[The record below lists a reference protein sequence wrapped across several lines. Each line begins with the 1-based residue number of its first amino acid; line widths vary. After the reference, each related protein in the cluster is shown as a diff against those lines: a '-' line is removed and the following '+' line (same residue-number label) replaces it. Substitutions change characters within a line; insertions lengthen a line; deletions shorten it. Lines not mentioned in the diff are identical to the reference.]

1 MRYYGEHMRVILLQD
16 VPKVGRKFS
25 LVTVPDGFANNRLLP
40 RRLAEVATPAAVAA
54 LEKRQATRRASE
66 EAHEDN
72 VRTKLGKDAS
82 VTITVKA
89 DDAGHLYK
97 KVHVHDIVQAIARE
111 HAIDLRDEA
120 VLLDAPIHLV
130 GDHPV
135 QISVADLH
143 FTVTVQVRAA

>member
-1 MRYYGEHMRVILLQD
+1 MRVILLQD
-16 VPKVGRKFS
+16 VPKVGRKFTV
-25 LVTVPDGFANNRLLP
+25 VTVPDGFANNRLFP

-54 LEKRQATRRASE
+54 LEMRQAKIRATE
-66 EAHEDN
+66 EARDTN
-72 VRTKLGKDAS
+72 LKTKLGKDAS

-97 KVHVHDIVQAIARE
+97 KVHVHDIVQALTHE
-111 HAIDLRDEA
+111 HTIDIRDEA

-135 QISVADLH
+135 GISVGDLR
-143 FTVTVQVRAA
+143 FTVTVHVRAA